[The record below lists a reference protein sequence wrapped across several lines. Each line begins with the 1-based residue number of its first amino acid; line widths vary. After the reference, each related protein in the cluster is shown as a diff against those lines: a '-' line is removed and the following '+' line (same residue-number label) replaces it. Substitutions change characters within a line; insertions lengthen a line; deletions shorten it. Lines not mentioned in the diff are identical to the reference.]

1 MAVYCAP
8 KLSDWWNRIDDD
20 ENHDLEQACVEMKA
34 LMVNGLPRASG
45 LSGASL
51 SDDSRSENFVRI
63 MAACFPS
70 GMRKL
75 VHAPV
80 HKKWGPVLPNELY
93 I

>member
-20 ENHDLEQACVEMKA
+20 GNHDLEQACVEMKA
-34 LMVNGLPRASG
+34 LMVNGPPLTRG
-45 LSGASL
+45 LSWASL
-51 SDDSRSENFVRI
+51 SDDSRSENLVRI
-63 MAACFPS
+63 MTACFPS

-75 VHAPV
+75 AHAPV
-80 HKKWGPVLPNELY
+80 HKKWGPVLPNELD